1 MSFPLTKRVATFSLA
16 GMCAL
21 AMVAPVINAPSA
33 QAAGHRFGISQ
44 TFWIRVDGRVTH
56 QFSLIEQSNFIS
68 KEACESLPVALEWSR
83 VTFSASPTSTRCTIE
98 TDFNRH
104 VNPYVAVDQ
113 NRSVTFA
120 ARPIALEDLGLELPE
135 DTTLTYQSVSL
146 TGRGFH
152 ATQVTKGAETRQDS
166 TGDNVSWK
174 NIGKDVVAAE
184 GTIDVDN
191 DFHTQERKTYQGIE
205 AVDMPGD
212 LQDASATVKA
222 NASSSNSPSPSS
234 KSARSSAG
242 SSGMMSGLMQFIIRL
257 LPAIVVFGG
266 ATFIARYSARRRRK
280 NKYQSGGFPVR
291 VPTPLPSH
299 STSGAPSQAPS
310 PFSVRGKDLSASTF
324 STGSQAPSTSTP
336 KSTVPA
342 DPHLAPADPRPAPS
356 DSKPASASQ
365 TPASQIP
372 TSPLPATSS
381 EPYNPYAPAPDPA
394 SSLPAAASPAE
405 AADSAPDPYSTDWR
419 NSL

>member
-1 MSFPLTKRVATFSLA
+1 MSSLLTKRVAAFSFA
-16 GMCAL
+16 GICAL
-21 AMVAPVINAPSA
+21 AMVVPVINAPSA
-33 QAAGHRFGISQ
+33 HAAGHRFGISE

-56 QFSLIEQSNFIS
+56 QFSLIEQSNFITE
-68 KEACESLPVALEWSR
+68 EACESLPVALEWSR
-83 VTFSASPTSTRCTIE
+83 VTYSASPTSTRCTIE

-152 ATQVTKGAETRQDS
+152 ATQVNAGAETRQDS
-166 TGDNVSWK
+166 TGDSVSWR
-174 NIGKDVVAAE
+174 NIGKDVVAAK

-242 SSGMMSGLMQFIIRL
+242 SSGMMSDLMQFLIRL

-266 ATFIARYSARRRRK
+266 ATFITRYSARRRRK
-280 NKYQSGGFPVR
+280 NKYQSGGFPLR

-299 STSGAPSQAPS
+299 STPGASSQTPS
-310 PFSVRGKDLSASTF
+310 PFSVSGKDASTSGF

-336 KSTVPA
+336 HGTVPA
-342 DPHLAPADPRPAPS
+342 DPHLAPS
-356 DSKPASASQ
+356 DSNPAS
-365 TPASQIP
+365 ASQIP
-372 TSPLPATSS
+372 TSPSPATSS
-381 EPYNPYAPAPDPA
+381 EPYNPYAPSPDPA
-394 SSLPAAASPAE
+394 SSLPPAASPAE

>member
-1 MSFPLTKRVATFSLA
+1 MSFSLTKRVATFSLA

-212 LQDASATVKA
+212 LQGVSSTVKA

-234 KSARSSAG
+234 TSARSS
-242 SSGMMSGLMQFIIRL
+242 SSTPGMTSGLGQLFIRL

-266 ATFIARYSARRRRK
+266 ATFITRYSARRRRK

-299 STSGAPSQAPS
+299 SMPGASSQTPS
-310 PFSVRGKDLSASTF
+310 PFSASGKEASTSAF
-324 STGSQAPSTSTP
+324 STGSQASSTSTP
-336 KSTVPA
+336 HGTVPT
-342 DPHLAPADPRPAPS
+342 DPRPAPS

-365 TPASQIP
+365 IPASP
-372 TSPLPATSS
+372 PPATSS
-381 EPYNPYAPAPDPA
+381 EPYNPYAPSPDPA
-394 SSLPAAASPAE
+394 SSLPSAASPAE

>member
-1 MSFPLTKRVATFSLA
+1 MSFSLTKRVASFSLA

-21 AMVAPVINAPSA
+21 AMAVPVINAPSA
-33 QAAGHRFGISQ
+33 HAAGHRFSISE

-68 KEACESLPVALEWSR
+68 EEVCKSLPVALEWSR

-98 TDFNRH
+98 TDFNYH

-113 NRSVTFA
+113 NRTVTFA

-135 DTTLTYQSVSL
+135 DATLTYQSVSL
-146 TGRGFH
+146 SGRGFH
-152 ATQVTKGAETRQDS
+152 ATRVKEGAETRLDS

-184 GTIDVDN
+184 GTIDVNN
-191 DFHTQERKTYQGIE
+191 DFHTQERKTFQGIE
-205 AVDMPGD
+205 AVDMPGN
-212 LQDASATVKA
+212 LKDASSTVKA
-222 NASSSNSPSPSS
+222 NSSSSSSPSPSS
-234 KSARSSAG
+234 TSARSSSG
-242 SSGMMSGLMQFIIRL
+242 SSGMMSGLMQFFIRL

-266 ATFIARYSARRRRK
+266 ATFITRYSARRRRK

-299 STSGAPSQAPS
+299 SMPGASSQTPS
-310 PFSVRGKDLSASTF
+310 PFSASGKEASTSAF
-324 STGSQAPSTSTP
+324 STGSQASSTSTP
-336 KSTVPA
+336 HGTVPT
-342 DPHLAPADPRPAPS
+342 DPRLAPSEPQ
-356 DSKPASASQ
+356 PASASQ
-365 TPASQIP
+365 TP
-372 TSPLPATSS
+372 TSPPPATSS

-394 SSLPAAASPAE
+394 SSLPSAASPAE

>member
-1 MSFPLTKRVATFSLA
+1 MSFSLTKRVASFSLA

-21 AMVAPVINAPSA
+21 AMAVPVINAPSA
-33 QAAGHRFGISQ
+33 HAAGHRFSISE

-68 KEACESLPVALEWSR
+68 EEVCKSLPVALEWSR

-98 TDFNRH
+98 TDFNYH

-113 NRSVTFA
+113 NRTVTFA

-135 DTTLTYQSVSL
+135 DATLTYQSVSL
-146 TGRGFH
+146 SGRGFH
-152 ATQVTKGAETRQDS
+152 ATRVKEGAETRLDS

-184 GTIDVDN
+184 GTIDVNN
-191 DFHTQERKTYQGIE
+191 DFHTQERKTFQGIE
-205 AVDMPGD
+205 AVDMPGN
-212 LQDASATVKA
+212 LKDASATVKA
-222 NASSSNSPSPSS
+222 NTSSSSSPSPSS
-234 KSARSSAG
+234 TSARSSSG
-242 SSGMMSGLMQFIIRL
+242 SSGMMSGLGQFIIRL

-266 ATFIARYSARRRRK
+266 ATLITRYSARRRRK

-299 STSGAPSQAPS
+299 SMPGASSQTPS
-310 PFSVRGKDLSASTF
+310 PFSASGKEASTSVF
-324 STGSQAPSTSTP
+324 STGSQASSTST
-336 KSTVPA
+336 SQGTV
-342 DPHLAPADPRPAPS
+342 PADPRPAPS

-365 TPASQIP
+365 APASP
-372 TSPLPATSS
+372 SPATSS

-394 SSLPAAASPAE
+394 SSLPPSASPAE

>member
-1 MSFPLTKRVATFSLA
+1 MSLLLKKQVATLSFA

-33 QAAGHRFGISQ
+33 HAAGHRFGISQ

-212 LQDASATVKA
+212 LQGVSSTVKA

-234 KSARSSAG
+234 TSARSS
-242 SSGMMSGLMQFIIRL
+242 SSTPGMTSGLGQLFIRL

-266 ATFIARYSARRRRK
+266 ATFITRYSARRRRK

-299 STSGAPSQAPS
+299 SMPGASSQTPS
-310 PFSVRGKDLSASTF
+310 PFSASGKEASTSAF
-324 STGSQAPSTSTP
+324 STGSQASSTSTP
-336 KSTVPA
+336 HGTVPT
-342 DPHLAPADPRPAPS
+342 DPRPAPS

-365 TPASQIP
+365 IPASP
-372 TSPLPATSS
+372 PPATSS
-381 EPYNPYAPAPDPA
+381 EPYNPYAPSPDPA
-394 SSLPAAASPAE
+394 SSLPSAASPAE

>member
-1 MSFPLTKRVATFSLA
+1 MSFPLTNRVASFSLA

-21 AMVAPVINAPSA
+21 AMAVPVINAPSA
-33 QAAGHRFGISQ
+33 HAAGHRFSISE

-68 KEACESLPVALEWSR
+68 EEVCESLPVALEWSR

-98 TDFNRH
+98 TDFNYH

-113 NRSVTFA
+113 NRTVTFA
-120 ARPIALEDLGLELPE
+120 ARPIALEDLSLKLPE
-135 DTTLTYQSVSL
+135 DATLTYQSVSL
-146 TGRGFH
+146 SGRGFH
-152 ATQVTKGAETRQDS
+152 ATRVKEGAETRLDS

-184 GTIDVDN
+184 GTIDVNN
-191 DFHTQERKTYQGIE
+191 DFHTQERKTFQGIE
-205 AVDMPGD
+205 AVDMPGN
-212 LQDASATVKA
+212 LKDASSTVKA
-222 NASSSNSPSPSS
+222 NSSSSNSPSPSS
-234 KSARSSAG
+234 TSTRSSSG
-242 SSGMMSGLMQFIIRL
+242 SSGMTSGLGQLIIRL

-266 ATFIARYSARRRRK
+266 ATFITRYSARRRRK

-299 STSGAPSQAPS
+299 STPGASSQTPS
-310 PFSVRGKDLSASTF
+310 PFSVRGKDASTSGF
-324 STGSQAPSTSTP
+324 STESQASSTSMP
-336 KSTVPA
+336 HGTVPT
-342 DPHLAPADPRPAPS
+342 DPRPAPS
-356 DSKPASASQ
+356 EPQPAS
-365 TPASQIP
+365 ASQIP
-372 TSPLPATSS
+372 TSPSPATSS
-381 EPYNPYAPAPDPA
+381 EPYNPYAPSPDPT
-394 SSLPAAASPAE
+394 SSLPPAASPAE

>member
-1 MSFPLTKRVATFSLA
+1 MSFPLTKRVTALSFA
-16 GMCAL
+16 GLCAL
-21 AMVAPVINAPSA
+21 AMVVPVINGPSA

-152 ATQVTKGAETRQDS
+152 ATKVNAGAETRQDS
-166 TGDNVSWK
+166 TGDSVSWR
-174 NIGKDVVAAE
+174 NIGKDIVAAE
-184 GTIDVDN
+184 GTIDADN

-222 NASSSNSPSPSS
+222 NASSSSSPSPSS
-234 KSARSSAG
+234 TSARSSAG
-242 SSGMMSGLMQFIIRL
+242 SSGMMSGLMQFLIRL

-266 ATFIARYSARRRRK
+266 ATLITRYSARRRRK

-299 STSGAPSQAPS
+299 SMPGASSQTPS
-310 PFSVRGKDLSASTF
+310 PFSASGKEASTSVF
-324 STGSQAPSTSTP
+324 STGSQASSTST
-336 KSTVPA
+336 SQGTV
-342 DPHLAPADPRPAPS
+342 PADPRPAPS

-372 TSPLPATSS
+372 ASPSPATSS
-381 EPYNPYAPAPDPA
+381 EPYNPYAPSPDPA
-394 SSLPAAASPAE
+394 SSLPPAASPAE

>member
-1 MSFPLTKRVATFSLA
+1 MSFPLTNRVASFSLA

-21 AMVAPVINAPSA
+21 AMAVPVINAPSA
-33 QAAGHRFGISQ
+33 HAAGHRFSISE

-68 KEACESLPVALEWSR
+68 EEVCESLPVALEWSR

-98 TDFNRH
+98 TDFNYH

-113 NRSVTFA
+113 NRTVTFA
-120 ARPIALEDLGLELPE
+120 ARPIALEDLSLELPE
-135 DTTLTYQSVSL
+135 DATLTYQSVSL
-146 TGRGFH
+146 SGRGFH
-152 ATQVTKGAETRQDS
+152 ATRVKEGAETRLDS
-166 TGDNVSWK
+166 TGE

-184 GTIDVDN
+184 GTIDVNN
-191 DFHTQERKTYQGIE
+191 DFHTQERKTFQGIE
-205 AVDMPGD
+205 AVDMPGN
-212 LQDASATVKA
+212 LKDASSTVKA
-222 NASSSNSPSPSS
+222 NSSSSNSPSPSS
-234 KSARSSAG
+234 TSARSSSG
-242 SSGMMSGLMQFIIRL
+242 SSGMMSGLGQFIIRL

-266 ATFIARYSARRRRK
+266 ATLITRYSARRRRK

-299 STSGAPSQAPS
+299 SMPGASSQTPS
-310 PFSVRGKDLSASTF
+310 PFSASGKEASTSAF
-324 STGSQAPSTSTP
+324 STGSQASSTSTP
-336 KSTVPA
+336 QGTV
-342 DPHLAPADPRPAPS
+342 PADPRPAPS

-365 TPASQIP
+365 APASP
-372 TSPLPATSS
+372 SPATSS

-394 SSLPAAASPAE
+394 SSLPPAASPAE

>member
-1 MSFPLTKRVATFSLA
+1 MSLLLKKQVATLSFA

-21 AMVAPVINAPSA
+21 AMVIPVINAPSA
-33 QAAGHRFGISQ
+33 HAAGHRFGISQ

-68 KEACESLPVALEWSR
+68 KEACDSLPVALEWSR

-152 ATQVTKGAETRQDS
+152 ATKVNAGAETRQDS
-166 TGDNVSWK
+166 TGDSVSWR
-174 NIGKDVVAAE
+174 NIGKDIVAAE
-184 GTIDVDN
+184 GTIDADN

-222 NASSSNSPSPSS
+222 NASSSSSPSPSS
-234 KSARSSAG
+234 TSARSSAG
-242 SSGMMSGLMQFIIRL
+242 SSGMMSGLMQFLIRL

-266 ATFIARYSARRRRK
+266 ATLITRYSARRRRK

-299 STSGAPSQAPS
+299 SMPGASSQTPS
-310 PFSVRGKDLSASTF
+310 PFSASGKEASTSVF
-324 STGSQAPSTSTP
+324 STGSQASSTST
-336 KSTVPA
+336 SQGTV
-342 DPHLAPADPRPAPS
+342 PADPRPAPS

-372 TSPLPATSS
+372 ASPPPARSS
-381 EPYNPYAPAPDPA
+381 APYNPYAPSPDPA
-394 SSLPAAASPAE
+394 SSLPPAASPAE

>member
-1 MSFPLTKRVATFSLA
+1 MSFPLTNRVASFSLA

-21 AMVAPVINAPSA
+21 AMAVPVINAPSA
-33 QAAGHRFGISQ
+33 HAAGHRFSISE

-68 KEACESLPVALEWSR
+68 EEVCKSLPVALEWSR

-98 TDFNRH
+98 TDFNYH

-113 NRSVTFA
+113 NRTVTFA

-135 DTTLTYQSVSL
+135 DATLTYQSVSL
-146 TGRGFH
+146 SGRGFH
-152 ATQVTKGAETRQDS
+152 ATRVKEGAETRLDS

-184 GTIDVDN
+184 GTIDVNN
-191 DFHTQERKTYQGIE
+191 DFHTQERKTFQGIE
-205 AVDMPGD
+205 AVDMPGN
-212 LQDASATVKA
+212 LKDASSTVKA
-222 NASSSNSPSPSS
+222 NSSSSSSPSPSS
-234 KSARSSAG
+234 TSTRSSSG
-242 SSGMMSGLMQFIIRL
+242 SSGMMSGLMQFFIRL

-266 ATFIARYSARRRRK
+266 ATFITRYSARRRRK

-299 STSGAPSQAPS
+299 SMPGASSQTPS
-310 PFSVRGKDLSASTF
+310 PFSASGKDASTSGF
-324 STGSQAPSTSTP
+324 STESQASSTSMP
-336 KSTVPA
+336 HGTVPT
-342 DPHLAPADPRPAPS
+342 DPRPAPS
-356 DSKPASASQ
+356 EPQPASASQ
-365 TPASQIP
+365 IPAAP
-372 TSPLPATSS
+372 PPATSS
-381 EPYNPYAPAPDPA
+381 EPYNPYAPSPDPA
-394 SSLPAAASPAE
+394 SSLPPAASPAE

>member
-1 MSFPLTKRVATFSLA
+1 MSFLLTKRVATFSLA

-68 KEACESLPVALEWSR
+68 KEACESLPVALECSR

-212 LQDASATVKA
+212 LQGVSSTVKA

-234 KSARSSAG
+234 TSARSS
-242 SSGMMSGLMQFIIRL
+242 SSTPGMTSGLGQLFIRL

-266 ATFIARYSARRRRK
+266 ATFITRYSARRRRK

-299 STSGAPSQAPS
+299 SMPGASSQTPS
-310 PFSVRGKDLSASTF
+310 PFSASGKEASTSAF
-324 STGSQAPSTSTP
+324 STGSQASSTSTP
-336 KSTVPA
+336 HGTVPT
-342 DPHLAPADPRPAPS
+342 DPRPAPS

-365 TPASQIP
+365 IPASP
-372 TSPLPATSS
+372 PPATSS
-381 EPYNPYAPAPDPA
+381 EPYNPYAPSPDPA
-394 SSLPAAASPAE
+394 SSLPSAASPAE

>member
-33 QAAGHRFGISQ
+33 QAAGHRFSISQ

-113 NRSVTFA
+113 NRSITFA

-152 ATQVTKGAETRQDS
+152 ATKVNAGAETRQDS

-184 GTIDVDN
+184 GTIDADN

-205 AVDMPGD
+205 AVDMPGN
-212 LQDASATVKA
+212 LQDASSTVKA

-234 KSARSSAG
+234 KSARSG
-242 SSGMMSGLMQFIIRL
+242 SSTPGMTSGLGQLFIRL

-266 ATFIARYSARRRRK
+266 AMFITRYSARRRRK

-299 STSGAPSQAPS
+299 SMPGASSQTPS
-310 PFSVRGKDLSASTF
+310 PFNVSGKDASTSAF

-336 KSTVPA
+336 HGTV
-342 DPHLAPADPRPAPS
+342 PADPRPAPS

-365 TPASQIP
+365 APASQAP
-372 TSPLPATSS
+372 TSPPPASSS

-394 SSLPAAASPAE
+394 SSLPSAASPAE

>member
-212 LQDASATVKA
+212 LQGVSSTVKA
-222 NASSSNSPSPSS
+222 NASSSNTPSPSS
-234 KSARSSAG
+234 TSAHSSSG

-257 LPAIVVFGG
+257 LPAIIVFGG
-266 ATFIARYSARRRRK
+266 ATFITRYSARRRRK

-291 VPTPLPSH
+291 VPTPRPSH
-299 STSGAPSQAPS
+299 SMPGASSQTPS
-310 PFSVRGKDLSASTF
+310 PFSASGKEASTSAF
-324 STGSQAPSTSTP
+324 STGSQASSTSTP
-336 KSTVPA
+336 HGTVPA
-342 DPHLAPADPRPAPS
+342 DPLPAPS

-365 TPASQIP
+365 TPASQTP
-372 TSPLPATSS
+372 TPPPPATSS
-381 EPYNPYAPAPDPA
+381 EPYNPYAPSPDPA
-394 SSLPAAASPAE
+394 SSLPPAASPAE

>member
-1 MSFPLTKRVATFSLA
+1 MSFPLTKRVTALSFA
-16 GMCAL
+16 GLCAL
-21 AMVAPVINAPSA
+21 AMVVPVINGPSA

-212 LQDASATVKA
+212 LQGVSSTVKA

-234 KSARSSAG
+234 TSARSS
-242 SSGMMSGLMQFIIRL
+242 SSTPGMTSGLGQLFIRL

-266 ATFIARYSARRRRK
+266 ATFITRYSARRRRK

-299 STSGAPSQAPS
+299 SMPGASSQTPS
-310 PFSVRGKDLSASTF
+310 PFSASGKEASTSAF
-324 STGSQAPSTSTP
+324 STGSQASSTSTP
-336 KSTVPA
+336 HGTVPT
-342 DPHLAPADPRPAPS
+342 DPRPTPS

-365 TPASQIP
+365 IPASP
-372 TSPLPATSS
+372 PPATSS
-381 EPYNPYAPAPDPA
+381 EPYNPYAPSPDPA
-394 SSLPAAASPAE
+394 SSLPSAASPAE

>member
-1 MSFPLTKRVATFSLA
+1 MSLLLKKRVATFSLA

-21 AMVAPVINAPSA
+21 AMVIPVINAPSA
-33 QAAGHRFGISQ
+33 HAAGHRFGISQ

-152 ATQVTKGAETRQDS
+152 ATKVNAGAETRQDS
-166 TGDNVSWK
+166 TGDNVSWR

-184 GTIDVDN
+184 GTIDADN

-205 AVDMPGD
+205 AVDIPGD
-212 LQDASATVKA
+212 LQDTSSTVKA
-222 NASSSNSPSPSS
+222 NSSSSSRPSPSS
-234 KSARSSAG
+234 TSARSSAG
-242 SSGMMSGLMQFIIRL
+242 SSGMMSGLMQFFIRL

-266 ATFIARYSARRRRK
+266 ATFITRYSARRRRK

-299 STSGAPSQAPS
+299 SMPGASSQTPS
-310 PFSVRGKDLSASTF
+310 PFSASGKEASTSAF
-324 STGSQAPSTSTP
+324 STGSQASSTST
-336 KSTVPA
+336 SQGTV
-342 DPHLAPADPRPAPS
+342 PADPRPAPS

-372 TSPLPATSS
+372 AAPPPATSS
-381 EPYNPYAPAPDPA
+381 EPYNPYAPSPDPA
-394 SSLPAAASPAE
+394 SSLPSAASPAE

>member
-1 MSFPLTKRVATFSLA
+1 MSFLLTKRVATFSLA

-113 NRSVTFA
+113 NRTVTFA

-146 TGRGFH
+146 SGRGFH
-152 ATQVTKGAETRQDS
+152 ATRVKEGAETRQDS

-174 NIGKDVVAAE
+174 KIGKDVVAAE

-205 AVDMPGD
+205 AVDMPGN
-212 LQDASATVKA
+212 LKDASSTVKA
-222 NASSSNSPSPSS
+222 NSSSSSSPSPSS
-234 KSARSSAG
+234 TSARSSSG
-242 SSGMMSGLMQFIIRL
+242 SSGMMSGLMQFFIRL

-266 ATFIARYSARRRRK
+266 ATLITRYSARRRRK

-291 VPTPLPSH
+291 IPTPLSSRSEP
-299 STSGAPSQAPS
+299 GAPSPTPS
-310 PFSVRGKDLSASTF
+310 PFSVSRTDTSASTF

-342 DPHLAPADPRPAPS
+342 DPHLAPSEPQ
-356 DSKPASASQ
+356 PASASQ
-365 TPASQIP
+365 IPASP
-372 TSPLPATSS
+372 SPATSS
-381 EPYNPYAPAPDPA
+381 EPYNPYAPPSDPT
-394 SSLPAAASPAE
+394 SSLPSAASPAE

>member
-152 ATQVTKGAETRQDS
+152 ATQVNAGAETRQDS
-166 TGDNVSWK
+166 TGDSVSWK
-174 NIGKDVVAAE
+174 NIGKDVVAAK

-212 LQDASATVKA
+212 FQDASSTVKA
-222 NASSSNSPSPSS
+222 NSSSSNSPSPSS
-234 KSARSSAG
+234 TSARSSSG
-242 SSGMMSGLMQFIIRL
+242 SSGMTSGLGQLIIRL

-266 ATFIARYSARRRRK
+266 ATLITRYSARRRRK

-299 STSGAPSQAPS
+299 SMPGASSQTPS
-310 PFSVRGKDLSASTF
+310 PFSASGKDASVSGF
-324 STGSQAPSTSTP
+324 STGSPAPSTSTP
-336 KSTVPA
+336 HGAV
-342 DPHLAPADPRPAPS
+342 PADPRPAPS
-356 DSKPASASQ
+356 EPQPASASQ
-365 TPASQIP
+365 TP
-372 TSPLPATSS
+372 TSPPPATSS
-381 EPYNPYAPAPDPA
+381 EPYNPYAPSPDPA
-394 SSLPAAASPAE
+394 SSLPPAASPAE

>member
-1 MSFPLTKRVATFSLA
+1 MSFPLTKRVTALSFA
-16 GMCAL
+16 GLCAL
-21 AMVAPVINAPSA
+21 AMVVPVINGPSA

-152 ATQVTKGAETRQDS
+152 ATKVNAGAETRQDS

-184 GTIDVDN
+184 GTIDADN

-222 NASSSNSPSPSS
+222 NASSSSSPSPSS
-234 KSARSSAG
+234 TSARSSAG
-242 SSGMMSGLMQFIIRL
+242 SSGMMSGLMQFLIRL

-266 ATFIARYSARRRRK
+266 ATLITRYSARRRRK

-299 STSGAPSQAPS
+299 SMPGASSQTPS
-310 PFSVRGKDLSASTF
+310 PFSASGKEASTSVF
-324 STGSQAPSTSTP
+324 STGSQASSTST
-336 KSTVPA
+336 SQGTV
-342 DPHLAPADPRPAPS
+342 PADPRPAPS

-372 TSPLPATSS
+372 ASPSPATSS
-381 EPYNPYAPAPDPA
+381 EPYNPYAPSPDPA
-394 SSLPAAASPAE
+394 SSLPSAASPAE

>member
-1 MSFPLTKRVATFSLA
+1 MSFPLTNRVASFSLA

-21 AMVAPVINAPSA
+21 AMAVPVINAPSA
-33 QAAGHRFGISQ
+33 HAAGHRFSISE

-68 KEACESLPVALEWSR
+68 EEVCESLPVALEWSR

-98 TDFNRH
+98 TDFNYH

-113 NRSVTFA
+113 NRTVTFA
-120 ARPIALEDLGLELPE
+120 ARPIALEDLSLELPE
-135 DTTLTYQSVSL
+135 DATLTYQSVSL
-146 TGRGFH
+146 SGRGFH
-152 ATQVTKGAETRQDS
+152 ATRVKEGAETRLDS

-184 GTIDVDN
+184 GTIDVNN
-191 DFHTQERKTYQGIE
+191 DFHTQERKTFQGIE
-205 AVDMPGD
+205 AVDMPGN
-212 LQDASATVKA
+212 LKDASSTVKA
-222 NASSSNSPSPSS
+222 NSSSSNSPSPSS
-234 KSARSSAG
+234 TSARSSSG
-242 SSGMMSGLMQFIIRL
+242 SSGMMSGLGQFIIRL

-266 ATFIARYSARRRRK
+266 ATLITRYSARRRRK

-299 STSGAPSQAPS
+299 SMPGASSQTPS
-310 PFSVRGKDLSASTF
+310 PFSASGKEASTSAF
-324 STGSQAPSTSTP
+324 STGSQASSTSTP
-336 KSTVPA
+336 RGTVPA
-342 DPHLAPADPRPAPS
+342 DPRLAPSEPQ
-356 DSKPASASQ
+356 PASASQ
-365 TPASQIP
+365 IPASPTPAP
-372 TSPLPATSS
+372 SS
-381 EPYNPYAPAPDPA
+381 EPYNPYAPSPDPA
-394 SSLPAAASPAE
+394 SSLPSAASPAE

>member
-1 MSFPLTKRVATFSLA
+1 MSFPLTKRVASFSLA

-21 AMVAPVINAPSA
+21 AMAVPVINAPSA
-33 QAAGHRFGISQ
+33 HAADHRFSISE
-44 TFWIRVDGRVTH
+44 TFWIRVNGRVTH

-68 KEACESLPVALEWSR
+68 EEVCESLPVALEWSR

-98 TDFNRH
+98 TDFNYH

-113 NRSVTFA
+113 NRTVTFA

-135 DTTLTYQSVSL
+135 DATLTYQSVSL
-146 TGRGFH
+146 SGRGFH
-152 ATQVTKGAETRQDS
+152 ATRVKEGAETRLDS

-184 GTIDVDN
+184 GTIDVDT
-191 DFHTQERKTYQGIE
+191 DFHTQERKTFQGIE
-205 AVDMPGD
+205 AVDMPGN
-212 LQDASATVKA
+212 LKDASSTVKA
-222 NASSSNSPSPSS
+222 NASSSISPSPSS
-234 KSARSSAG
+234 TSARSSSG
-242 SSGMMSGLMQFIIRL
+242 SSGMMSGLMQFIMRL

-266 ATFIARYSARRRRK
+266 ATFITRYSARRRRK

-291 VPTPLPSH
+291 IPTPLPSQREP
-299 STSGAPSQAPS
+299 GAPSQAPS
-310 PFSVRGKDLSASTF
+310 PFSVNGKDTSASAR
-324 STGSQAPSTSTP
+324 STGSQAPSSSTLN
-336 KSTVPA
+336 STVPT
-342 DPHLAPADPRPAPS
+342 DPHLAPS

-365 TPASQIP
+365 TP
-372 TSPLPATSS
+372 TSPPPATSS
-381 EPYNPYAPAPDPA
+381 EPYNPYAPSPDPA
-394 SSLPAAASPAE
+394 SSLPPAASPAE

>member
-1 MSFPLTKRVATFSLA
+1 MSFSLTKRVASFSLA

-21 AMVAPVINAPSA
+21 AMAVPVINAPSA
-33 QAAGHRFGISQ
+33 HAAGHRFSISE

-68 KEACESLPVALEWSR
+68 EEVCKSLPVALEWSR

-98 TDFNRH
+98 TDFNYH

-113 NRSVTFA
+113 NRSVTFT

-135 DTTLTYQSVSL
+135 DATLTYQSVSL
-146 TGRGFH
+146 SGRGFH
-152 ATQVTKGAETRQDS
+152 ATRVKEGAETRLDS

-184 GTIDVDN
+184 GTIDVNN
-191 DFHTQERKTYQGIE
+191 DFHTQERKTFQGIE
-205 AVDMPGD
+205 AVDMPGN
-212 LQDASATVKA
+212 LKDASSTVKA
-222 NASSSNSPSPSS
+222 NSSSSSSPSPSS
-234 KSARSSAG
+234 TSARSSSG
-242 SSGMMSGLMQFIIRL
+242 SSGMMSGLVQFLIRL

-266 ATFIARYSARRRRK
+266 ATLITRYSARRRRK

-299 STSGAPSQAPS
+299 STPGASSQTPS
-310 PFSVRGKDLSASTF
+310 PFSARGKEASTSAF
-324 STGSQAPSTSTP
+324 STGSQASSTSTP
-336 KSTVPA
+336 HGTVPT
-342 DPHLAPADPRPAPS
+342 DLRPAPS
-356 DSKPASASQ
+356 EPQPASASQ
-365 TPASQIP
+365 TP
-372 TSPLPATSS
+372 TSPPPATSS
-381 EPYNPYAPAPDPA
+381 EPYNPYAPSPDPA
-394 SSLPAAASPAE
+394 SSLPSAASPAE

>member
-1 MSFPLTKRVATFSLA
+1 MSFPLTKRVTALSFA
-16 GMCAL
+16 GLCAL
-21 AMVAPVINAPSA
+21 AMVVPVINGPSA

-212 LQDASATVKA
+212 LQGVSSTVKA

-234 KSARSSAG
+234 TSARSS
-242 SSGMMSGLMQFIIRL
+242 SSTPGMTSGLGQLFIRL

-266 ATFIARYSARRRRK
+266 ATFITRYSARRRRK

-299 STSGAPSQAPS
+299 SMPGASSQTPS
-310 PFSVRGKDLSASTF
+310 PFSASGKEASTSAF
-324 STGSQAPSTSTP
+324 STGSQASSTSTP
-336 KSTVPA
+336 HGTVPT
-342 DPHLAPADPRPAPS
+342 DPRPAPS

-365 TPASQIP
+365 IPASQIP
-372 TSPLPATSS
+372 TPPPPASSS
-381 EPYNPYAPAPDPA
+381 EPYNPYAPSPDPA
-394 SSLPAAASPAE
+394 SSLPPAASPAE

>member
-1 MSFPLTKRVATFSLA
+1 MSFSLTKRVATFSLA

-21 AMVAPVINAPSA
+21 AMAVPVINAPSA
-33 QAAGHRFGISQ
+33 HAAGHRFSISE

-68 KEACESLPVALEWSR
+68 EEVCESLPVALEWSR

-98 TDFNRH
+98 TDFNYH

-113 NRSVTFA
+113 NRTVTFA
-120 ARPIALEDLGLELPE
+120 ARPIALEDLSLELPE
-135 DTTLTYQSVSL
+135 DATLTYQSVSL
-146 TGRGFH
+146 SGRGFH
-152 ATQVTKGAETRQDS
+152 ATRVKEGAETRLDS

-184 GTIDVDN
+184 GTIDVNN
-191 DFHTQERKTYQGIE
+191 DFHTQERKTFQGIE
-205 AVDMPGD
+205 AVDMPGN
-212 LQDASATVKA
+212 LKDASSTVKA
-222 NASSSNSPSPSS
+222 NSSSSNSPSPSS
-234 KSARSSAG
+234 TSTRSSSG
-242 SSGMMSGLMQFIIRL
+242 SSGMTSGLGQLIIRL

-266 ATFIARYSARRRRK
+266 ATFITRYSARRRRK

-299 STSGAPSQAPS
+299 STPGASSQTPS
-310 PFSVRGKDLSASTF
+310 PFSVRGKDASTSGF
-324 STGSQAPSTSTP
+324 STGSQTPSTSTP
-336 KSTVPA
+336 KSTVPT
-342 DPHLAPADPRPAPS
+342 DPRPAPS
-356 DSKPASASQ
+356 EPQPASASQ
-365 TPASQIP
+365 TP
-372 TSPLPATSS
+372 TSPSPATSS
-381 EPYNPYAPAPDPA
+381 EPYNPYAPSPDPT
-394 SSLPAAASPAE
+394 SSLPPAASPAE

>member
-152 ATQVTKGAETRQDS
+152 ATQVNAGAETRQDS
-166 TGDNVSWK
+166 TGDSVSWR
-174 NIGKDVVAAE
+174 NIGKDVVAAK

-212 LQDASATVKA
+212 FQDASSTVKA
-222 NASSSNSPSPSS
+222 NSSSSNSPSPSS
-234 KSARSSAG
+234 TSARSSSG
-242 SSGMMSGLMQFIIRL
+242 SSGMMSGLIQFIIRL

-266 ATFIARYSARRRRK
+266 ATLITRYSARRRRK

-299 STSGAPSQAPS
+299 STPGASSQTPS
-310 PFSVRGKDLSASTF
+310 PFNVSGKDASTSTF
-324 STGSQAPSTSTP
+324 STGSQASSTSTP
-336 KSTVPA
+336 RGTV
-342 DPHLAPADPRPAPS
+342 PADPRPAPS

-365 TPASQIP
+365 TPTP
-372 TSPLPATSS
+372 PPPATSS
-381 EPYNPYAPAPDPA
+381 EPYNPYAPSPDPA
-394 SSLPAAASPAE
+394 SSLPPAASPAE

>member
-1 MSFPLTKRVATFSLA
+1 MSFPLTNRVASFSLA

-21 AMVAPVINAPSA
+21 AMTVPVINAPSA
-33 QAAGHRFGISQ
+33 HAAGHRFSISE

-68 KEACESLPVALEWSR
+68 EEVCESLPVALEWSR

-98 TDFNRH
+98 TDFNYH

-113 NRSVTFA
+113 NRTVTFA

-135 DTTLTYQSVSL
+135 DATLTYQSVSL
-146 TGRGFH
+146 SGRGFH
-152 ATQVTKGAETRQDS
+152 ATRVKEGAETRLDS

-184 GTIDVDN
+184 GTIDVNN
-191 DFHTQERKTYQGIE
+191 DFHTQERKTFQGIE
-205 AVDMPGD
+205 AVDMPGN
-212 LQDASATVKA
+212 LKDASSTVKA
-222 NASSSNSPSPSS
+222 NSSSSNSPSPSS
-234 KSARSSAG
+234 TSARSSSG
-242 SSGMMSGLMQFIIRL
+242 SSGMMSGLMQFLIRL

-266 ATFIARYSARRRRK
+266 ATLITRYSARRRRK
-280 NKYQSGGFPVR
+280 NNYQSGGFPVR

-299 STSGAPSQAPS
+299 SMPGASSQTPS
-310 PFSVRGKDLSASTF
+310 PFSASGKEASTSVF
-324 STGSQAPSTSTP
+324 STGSQASSTST
-336 KSTVPA
+336 SQGTV
-342 DPHLAPADPRPAPS
+342 PADPRPAPS

-372 TSPLPATSS
+372 ASPPPARSS
-381 EPYNPYAPAPDPA
+381 APYNPYAPSPDPA
-394 SSLPAAASPAE
+394 SSLPPAASPAE

>member
-1 MSFPLTKRVATFSLA
+1 MSFSLTKRVASFSLA

-21 AMVAPVINAPSA
+21 AMAVPVINAPSA
-33 QAAGHRFGISQ
+33 HAAGHRFSISE

-68 KEACESLPVALEWSR
+68 EEVCKSLPVALEWSR

-98 TDFNRH
+98 TDFNYH

-113 NRSVTFA
+113 NRSVTFT

-135 DTTLTYQSVSL
+135 DATLTYQSVSL
-146 TGRGFH
+146 SGRGFH
-152 ATQVTKGAETRQDS
+152 ATRVKEGAETRLDS

-184 GTIDVDN
+184 GTIDVNN
-191 DFHTQERKTYQGIE
+191 DFHTQERKTFQGIE
-205 AVDMPGD
+205 AVDMPGN
-212 LQDASATVKA
+212 LKDASSTVKA
-222 NASSSNSPSPSS
+222 NSSSSSSPSPSS
-234 KSARSSAG
+234 TSARSSSG
-242 SSGMMSGLMQFIIRL
+242 SSGMMSGLVQFLIRL

-266 ATFIARYSARRRRK
+266 ATLITRYSARRRRK

-299 STSGAPSQAPS
+299 STPGASSQTPS
-310 PFSVRGKDLSASTF
+310 PFSASGKEASTSAF
-324 STGSQAPSTSTP
+324 STGSQASSTSTP
-336 KSTVPA
+336 HGTVPT
-342 DPHLAPADPRPAPS
+342 DLRPAPS
-356 DSKPASASQ
+356 EPQPASASQ
-365 TPASQIP
+365 TP
-372 TSPLPATSS
+372 TSPPPATSS
-381 EPYNPYAPAPDPA
+381 EPYNPYAPSPDPA
-394 SSLPAAASPAE
+394 SSLPSAASPAE

>member
-1 MSFPLTKRVATFSLA
+1 MSSLLTKRVAAFSFA

-21 AMVAPVINAPSA
+21 AMVVPVINAPSA
-33 QAAGHRFGISQ
+33 HAAGHRFGISK

-212 LQDASATVKA
+212 LQGVSSTVKA

-234 KSARSSAG
+234 TSARSS
-242 SSGMMSGLMQFIIRL
+242 SSTPGMTSGLGQLFIRL

-299 STSGAPSQAPS
+299 SMPGASSQTPS
-310 PFSVRGKDLSASTF
+310 PFSASGKEASTSAF
-324 STGSQAPSTSTP
+324 STGSQASSTSTP
-336 KSTVPA
+336 HGTVPT
-342 DPHLAPADPRPAPS
+342 DPRPAPS

-365 TPASQIP
+365 IPASQIP
-372 TSPLPATSS
+372 ASPSPATSS
-381 EPYNPYAPAPDPA
+381 EPYNPYAPSPDPA
-394 SSLPAAASPAE
+394 SSLPPAASPAE

>member
-1 MSFPLTKRVATFSLA
+1 MSFSLTKRVATFSLA

-152 ATQVTKGAETRQDS
+152 ATQVNAGAETRQDS
-166 TGDNVSWK
+166 TGDSVSWK

-184 GTIDVDN
+184 GTIDADN

-205 AVDMPGD
+205 AVDMPGN
-212 LQDASATVKA
+212 LQDASSTVKA

-234 KSARSSAG
+234 KSARSG
-242 SSGMMSGLMQFIIRL
+242 SSTPGMTSGLRQFIIRL
-257 LPAIVVFGG
+257 LPAIVIFGG
-266 ATFIARYSARRRRK
+266 ATFITRYSARRRRK

-310 PFSVRGKDLSASTF
+310 PFSVRGKDPSASTF

-342 DPHLAPADPRPAPS
+342 DPHLATSEPQ
-356 DSKPASASQ
+356 PASASQ
-365 TPASQIP
+365 TP
-372 TSPLPATSS
+372 TSPPPATSS
-381 EPYNPYAPAPDPA
+381 EPYNPYAPSPDPA
-394 SSLPAAASPAE
+394 SSLPPAASPAE

>member
-1 MSFPLTKRVATFSLA
+1 MSFPLTKRVTALSFA
-16 GMCAL
+16 GLCAL
-21 AMVAPVINAPSA
+21 AMVVPVINGPSA

-212 LQDASATVKA
+212 LQGVSSTVKA

-234 KSARSSAG
+234 TSARSS
-242 SSGMMSGLMQFIIRL
+242 SSTPGMTSGLGQLFIRL

-266 ATFIARYSARRRRK
+266 ATFITRYSARRRRK

-299 STSGAPSQAPS
+299 SMPGASSQTPS
-310 PFSVRGKDLSASTF
+310 PFSASGKEASTSAF
-324 STGSQAPSTSTP
+324 STGSQASSTSTP
-336 KSTVPA
+336 HGTVPT
-342 DPHLAPADPRPAPS
+342 DPRPAPS

-365 TPASQIP
+365 IPASQTP
-372 TSPLPATSS
+372 TPPPPATSS
-381 EPYNPYAPAPDPA
+381 EPYNPYAPSPDPA
-394 SSLPAAASPAE
+394 SSLPPAASPAE

>member
-152 ATQVTKGAETRQDS
+152 ATQVNAGAETRQDS
-166 TGDNVSWK
+166 TGDSVSWR
-174 NIGKDVVAAE
+174 NIGKDIVAAE
-184 GTIDVDN
+184 GTIDADN

-205 AVDMPGD
+205 AVDMPGN
-212 LQDASATVKA
+212 LQDASSTVKA
-222 NASSSNSPSPSS
+222 NASSSNSPSTSS
-234 KSARSSAG
+234 KSARSG
-242 SSGMMSGLMQFIIRL
+242 SSTPRMTSGLGQFFIRL
-257 LPAIVVFGG
+257 LPAIVVLGG
-266 ATFIARYSARRRRK
+266 ATFITRYSARRRRK

-299 STSGAPSQAPS
+299 SEPGAPSQAPS
-310 PFSVRGKDLSASTF
+310 PFSVRGKGPSASTF

-342 DPHLAPADPRPAPS
+342 DPHLTPS
-356 DSKPASASQ
+356 EPQPASASQ
-365 TPASQIP
+365 IPAAPS
-372 TSPLPATSS
+372 PATSS
-381 EPYNPYAPAPDPA
+381 EPYNPYAPSPDPT
-394 SSLPAAASPAE
+394 SSLPSAASPAE

>member
-104 VNPYVAVDQ
+104 VNPYVAVDE

-146 TGRGFH
+146 TGRAFH
-152 ATQVTKGAETRQDS
+152 ATQVNAGAETRQDS
-166 TGDNVSWK
+166 TGDSVSWR
-174 NIGKDVVAAE
+174 NIGKDIVAAK
-184 GTIDVDN
+184 GTIDADN

-205 AVDMPGD
+205 AVDIPGD
-212 LQDASATVKA
+212 FQDASSTVKA
-222 NASSSNSPSPSS
+222 NSSGSNSPSPSS
-234 KSARSSAG
+234 TSARSSSG
-242 SSGMMSGLMQFIIRL
+242 SSGMMSGLGQLFIRL

-266 ATFIARYSARRRRK
+266 ATFITRYSARRRRK

-299 STSGAPSQAPS
+299 SMPGASSQTPS
-310 PFSVRGKDLSASTF
+310 PFSASGKEASTSAF
-324 STGSQAPSTSTP
+324 STGSQASSTSTP
-336 KSTVPA
+336 HGTVPT
-342 DPHLAPADPRPAPS
+342 DPRPAPS

-365 TPASQIP
+365 IPASP
-372 TSPLPATSS
+372 PPATSS
-381 EPYNPYAPAPDPA
+381 EPYNPYAPSPDPA
-394 SSLPAAASPAE
+394 SSLPSAASPAE

>member
-1 MSFPLTKRVATFSLA
+1 MSFPLTNRVASFSLA

-21 AMVAPVINAPSA
+21 AMAVPVINAPSA
-33 QAAGHRFGISQ
+33 HAAGHRFSISE

-68 KEACESLPVALEWSR
+68 EEVCESLPVALEWSR

-98 TDFNRH
+98 TDFNYH

-113 NRSVTFA
+113 NRTVTFA
-120 ARPIALEDLGLELPE
+120 ARPIALEDLSLELPE
-135 DTTLTYQSVSL
+135 DATLTYQSVSL
-146 TGRGFH
+146 SGRGFH
-152 ATQVTKGAETRQDS
+152 ATRVKEGAETRLDS

-184 GTIDVDN
+184 GTIDVNN
-191 DFHTQERKTYQGIE
+191 DFHTQERKTFQGIE
-205 AVDMPGD
+205 AVDMPGN
-212 LQDASATVKA
+212 LKDASSTVKA
-222 NASSSNSPSPSS
+222 NSSSSNSPSPSS
-234 KSARSSAG
+234 TSARSSSG
-242 SSGMMSGLMQFIIRL
+242 SSGMMSGLGQFIIRL

-266 ATFIARYSARRRRK
+266 ATLITRYSARRRRK

-299 STSGAPSQAPS
+299 SMPGASSQTPS
-310 PFSVRGKDLSASTF
+310 PFSASGKEASTSAF
-324 STGSQAPSTSTP
+324 STGSQASSTSTP
-336 KSTVPA
+336 HGTVPT
-342 DPHLAPADPRPAPS
+342 DPRPAPS
-356 DSKPASASQ
+356 EPQPASASQ
-365 TPASQIP
+365 APASP
-372 TSPLPATSS
+372 SPATSS
-381 EPYNPYAPAPDPA
+381 EPYNPYAPSPDPA
-394 SSLPAAASPAE
+394 SSLPPAASPAE

>member
-152 ATQVTKGAETRQDS
+152 ATQVNAGAETRQDS
-166 TGDNVSWK
+166 TGDSVSWK
-174 NIGKDVVAAE
+174 NIGKDVVAAK

-212 LQDASATVKA
+212 FQDASSTVKA
-222 NASSSNSPSPSS
+222 NSSSSNSPSPSS
-234 KSARSSAG
+234 TSARSSSG

-266 ATFIARYSARRRRK
+266 ATLITRYSARRRRK

-299 STSGAPSQAPS
+299 SMPGASSQTPS
-310 PFSVRGKDLSASTF
+310 PFSASGKDASVSGF
-324 STGSQAPSTSTP
+324 STGSPAPSTSTP
-336 KSTVPA
+336 HGAV
-342 DPHLAPADPRPAPS
+342 PADPRPAPS
-356 DSKPASASQ
+356 EPQPASASQ
-365 TPASQIP
+365 TP
-372 TSPLPATSS
+372 TSPPPATSS
-381 EPYNPYAPAPDPA
+381 EPYNPYAPSPDPA
-394 SSLPAAASPAE
+394 SSLPPAASPAE

>member
-1 MSFPLTKRVATFSLA
+1 MSFPLTKRLATFSLA

-33 QAAGHRFGISQ
+33 QAAGHRFSISQ

-83 VTFSASPTSTRCTIE
+83 VSFGASATSTRCTIE

-135 DTTLTYQSVSL
+135 DATLTYQSVSL
-146 TGRGFH
+146 SGRGFH
-152 ATQVTKGAETRQDS
+152 ATQVKEGAETRQDS

-174 NIGKDVVAAE
+174 NIGKEVVAAE
-184 GTIDVDN
+184 GTIDADN

-205 AVDMPGD
+205 AVDMPGN
-212 LQDASATVKA
+212 LQDASSAVKA

-234 KSARSSAG
+234 KSASSG
-242 SSGMMSGLMQFIIRL
+242 SSTPRTTSGLGQLIIRL

-266 ATFIARYSARRRRK
+266 AMFITRYSARRRRK

-291 VPTPLPSH
+291 IPTPLPSH
-299 STSGAPSQAPS
+299 SEPGAPSHTPS
-310 PFSVRGKDLSASTF
+310 PFSVSGKDTSASAT
-324 STGSQAPSTSTP
+324 STGSPAPSTSTP
-336 KSTVPA
+336 HGTVPT
-342 DPHLAPADPRPAPS
+342 DPHLAPS
-356 DSKPASASQ
+356 DSEPAS
-365 TPASQIP
+365 TSQIP
-372 TSPLPATSS
+372 TSPAPATSS
-381 EPYNPYAPAPDPA
+381 DPYNPYAPSPDPTA
-394 SSLPAAASPAE
+394 SLPSAASPAE

>member
-1 MSFPLTKRVATFSLA
+1 MSFLLTKRVATFSLA

-113 NRSVTFA
+113 NRTVTFA

-152 ATQVTKGAETRQDS
+152 ATKVNAGAETRQDS
-166 TGDNVSWK
+166 TGDNVSWR

-184 GTIDVDN
+184 GTIDADN

-212 LQDASATVKA
+212 LQDASSTVKA
-222 NASSSNSPSPSS
+222 NSSSSSSPSPSS
-234 KSARSSAG
+234 TSARSSSG
-242 SSGMMSGLMQFIIRL
+242 SSGMMSGLMQFFIRL

-266 ATFIARYSARRRRK
+266 ATLITRYSARRRRK

-291 VPTPLPSH
+291 GPTPLPSH
-299 STSGAPSQAPS
+299 SMPGASSRAPS
-310 PFSVRGKDLSASTF
+310 PFSASGKEASTSAF

-342 DPHLAPADPRPAPS
+342 DPHLAPSEPQ
-356 DSKPASASQ
+356 PASASQ

-372 TSPLPATSS
+372 TSPSPATSS
-381 EPYNPYAPAPDPA
+381 EPYNPYAPSPDPA
-394 SSLPAAASPAE
+394 SSLPPAASPAE

>member
-1 MSFPLTKRVATFSLA
+1 MSFLLTKRVATFSLA

-21 AMVAPVINAPSA
+21 ATIVPVINAPSA
-33 QAAGHRFGISQ
+33 HAAGHRFSISE

-56 QFSLIEQSNFIS
+56 QFSLIEQSNFLS
-68 KEACESLPVALEWSR
+68 EEACESLPVALEWSR

-104 VNPYVAVDQ
+104 VNPYAAVDQ
-113 NRSVTFA
+113 NRTVTFA
-120 ARPIALEDLGLELPE
+120 ARPITLEDLGLELPK
-135 DTTLTYQSVSL
+135 DATLTYQSVSL

-152 ATQVTKGAETRQDS
+152 ATQVNAGAETRQDS

-184 GTIDVDN
+184 GTIDTDN

-205 AVDMPGD
+205 AVDMPGN
-212 LQDASATVKA
+212 LQDASSAVKA
-222 NASSSNSPSPSS
+222 NASSSSSPSPSS
-234 KSARSSAG
+234 KSASSG
-242 SSGMMSGLMQFIIRL
+242 SSTPGMMSGLGQLIIRL

-266 ATFIARYSARRRRK
+266 ATFITRYSARRRRK

-291 VPTPLPSH
+291 VPTPLSSRSEP
-299 STSGAPSQAPS
+299 GAPSHTPS
-310 PFSVRGKDLSASTF
+310 PLSVSGTDTSASAI
-324 STGSQAPSTSTP
+324 STGSPAPSTSTP
-336 KSTVPA
+336 HGAVPA
-342 DPHLAPADPRPAPS
+342 DPHLAPS

-365 TPASQIP
+365 IP
-372 TSPLPATSS
+372 TSPAPATSS
-381 EPYNPYAPAPDPA
+381 EPYNPYAPSPDPA
-394 SSLPAAASPAE
+394 SSLPSAASPAE

>member
-1 MSFPLTKRVATFSLA
+1 MSFPLTKRVTALSFA
-16 GMCAL
+16 GLCAL
-21 AMVAPVINAPSA
+21 AMVVPVINGPSA

-212 LQDASATVKA
+212 LQGVSSTVKA

-234 KSARSSAG
+234 TSARSS
-242 SSGMMSGLMQFIIRL
+242 SSTPGMTSGLGQLFIRL

-299 STSGAPSQAPS
+299 SMPGASSQTPS
-310 PFSVRGKDLSASTF
+310 PFSASGKEASTSAF
-324 STGSQAPSTSTP
+324 STGSQASSTSTP
-336 KSTVPA
+336 HGTVPT
-342 DPHLAPADPRPAPS
+342 DPRPAPS

-365 TPASQIP
+365 IPASQIP
-372 TSPLPATSS
+372 ASPSPATSS
-381 EPYNPYAPAPDPA
+381 EPYNPYAPSPDPA
-394 SSLPAAASPAE
+394 SSLPPAASPAE

>member
-1 MSFPLTKRVATFSLA
+1 MSFLLTKRVATFSLA

-56 QFSLIEQSNFIS
+56 QFSLIEQSNFITE
-68 KEACESLPVALEWSR
+68 EACESLPVALEWSR
-83 VTFSASPTSTRCTIE
+83 VTYSASPTSTRCTIE

-146 TGRGFH
+146 SGRGFH
-152 ATQVTKGAETRQDS
+152 ATRVKEGSETRQDS
-166 TGDNVSWK
+166 TGDNVSWR

-184 GTIDVDN
+184 GTIDADN

-212 LQDASATVKA
+212 LQGVSSTVKA

-234 KSARSSAG
+234 TSARSS
-242 SSGMMSGLMQFIIRL
+242 SSTPGMTSGLGQLFIRL

-266 ATFIARYSARRRRK
+266 ATFITRYSARRRRK

-299 STSGAPSQAPS
+299 SMPGASSQTPS
-310 PFSVRGKDLSASTF
+310 PFSASGKEASTSAF
-324 STGSQAPSTSTP
+324 STGSQASSTSTP
-336 KSTVPA
+336 HGTVPT
-342 DPHLAPADPRPAPS
+342 DPRPAPS

-365 TPASQIP
+365 IPASP
-372 TSPLPATSS
+372 PPATSS
-381 EPYNPYAPAPDPA
+381 EPYNPYAPSPDPA
-394 SSLPAAASPAE
+394 SSLPSAASPAE

>member
-1 MSFPLTKRVATFSLA
+1 MSFSLTKRVATFSLA
-16 GMCAL
+16 GLCAL

-104 VNPYVAVDQ
+104 VNPYVAVDE
-113 NRSVTFA
+113 NRTVTFA

-146 TGRGFH
+146 SGRGFH

-212 LQDASATVKA
+212 FQDASSTVKA
-222 NASSSNSPSPSS
+222 NSSSSNSPSPSS
-234 KSARSSAG
+234 TSARSSSG
-242 SSGMMSGLMQFIIRL
+242 SSGMSGLMQFIIRL
-257 LPAIVVFGG
+257 LPAIVIFGG
-266 ATFIARYSARRRRK
+266 ATFITRYSARRRRK

-299 STSGAPSQAPS
+299 SMPGASSQTPS
-310 PFSVRGKDLSASTF
+310 PFSASGKEASTSAF
-324 STGSQAPSTSTP
+324 STGSQSSSTSTP
-336 KSTVPA
+336 HGTVPT
-342 DPHLAPADPRPAPS
+342 DPRPAPS

-365 TPASQIP
+365 IP
-372 TSPLPATSS
+372 TSPPPASSS
-381 EPYNPYAPAPDPA
+381 EPYNPYAPSPDPA
-394 SSLPAAASPAE
+394 SSLPSAASPAE